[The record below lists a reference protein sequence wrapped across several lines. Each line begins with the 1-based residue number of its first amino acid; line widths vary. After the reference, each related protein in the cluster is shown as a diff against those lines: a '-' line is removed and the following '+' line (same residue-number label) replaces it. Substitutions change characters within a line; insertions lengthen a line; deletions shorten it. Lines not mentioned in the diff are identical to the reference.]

1 MEEFEIAACRLAR
14 EEKERWEL
22 AAQERSMSLSDLLR
36 SAVRHYLDSTPGELR
51 RVAEEALGAV
61 EGRYTHLVAEVDK
74 ALGAAREN
82 LERIDAELRVTESR
96 IAELASPKEDE
107 SVDELSAKL
116 EELGRLQTRRE
127 ALRLKRERI
136 AAHIK
141 ELEEERRRLLK
152 RKERERARAL
162 QERFAWALRAFVD
175 YLEPILVESCEALA
189 PYIAAYAERE
199 RAGTIWNWLR
209 NYLGVQVRKKSVGAW
224 SLLANPQPLFAS
236 NYETLESFLAL
247 LKRFLGEVGDA
258 NITRA

>member
-22 AAQERSMSLSDLLR
+22 AARERSMSLSDLLR
-36 SAVRHYLDSTPGELR
+36 SAVRYYLDSTPGKLR
-51 RVAEEALGAV
+51 RVAEEVTSAV
-61 EGRYTHLVAEVDK
+61 EERYSRFVAEVDT

-116 EELGRLQTRRE
+116 EELGRLQIRRE
-127 ALRLKRERI
+127 ALKLKREQI
-136 AAHIK
+136 AAHVK
-141 ELEEERRRLLK
+141 ELEEERRKLLE
-152 RKERERARAL
+152 RKEKERARAL
-162 QERFAWALRAFVD
+162 QERFAWAVKTFVD
-175 YLEPILVESCEALA
+175 FLEPILVEACEAMG
-189 PYIAAYAERE
+189 PYIAAYSGRE
-199 RAGTIWNWLR
+199 RAATIWNWLR

-236 NYETLESFLAL
+236 NYETLETFMSL
-247 LKRFLGEVGDA
+247 LKKFLGEVGDT
-258 NITRA
+258 NFTRA